1 MLEVGGIVQEV
12 MKLLRASLPAS
23 IEIRQNLQKGCA
35 MADATQIHQILMN
48 LCINAAHAMNDHG
61 VLEVN
66 LDRVDLQEND
76 LESLSLISLKPGP
89 YIRLSVSDSGRGM
102 DEATIHRI
110 FEPYFTTKEIGKGT
124 GLGLAV
130 VHGIVKRL
138 QGAVSVQSVVSK
150 GTTFSIYIPAIEG
163 EGQDCSIH
171 FDEVAGG
178 KESILLIDDEQIMVE
193 LGTVI
198 LERLGYQVTP
208 ATGGMQALELFRANA
223 DRFDLIITD
232 SSMPD
237 MTGTDLAREIHR
249 IRPGIPIIMCT
260 GFTEKVAPDTATE
273 FGGLIMKPYVAKD
286 IAELVR
292 KLLDKTG

>member
-1 MLEVGGIVQEV
+1 
-12 MKLLRASLPAS
+12 
-23 IEIRQNLQKGCA
+23 
-35 MADATQIHQILMN
+35 
-48 LCINAAHAMNDHG
+48 
-61 VLEVN
+61 
-66 LDRVDLQEND
+66 
-76 LESLSLISLKPGP
+76 
-89 YIRLSVSDSGRGM
+89 M
-102 DEATIHRI
+102 DETTIHRI

-150 GTTFSIYIPAIEG
+150 GTTFSVYIPAIEG